1 MKISNTD
8 QWLLVLKEGDVTFDD
23 IQKTINQLP
32 ESSKFDYGPSTDKHA
47 VFHMIL
53 SDLDKLCQKREAERT
68 FKKINESEVSEIYR
82 ITDTGRMRAENLTL
96 KDQGRQK

>member
-8 QWLLVLKEGDVTFDD
+8 QWLLVLKEGDVTFED

-32 ESSKFDYGPSTDKHA
+32 ESSKFDYSASADKHA

-53 SDLDKLCQKREAERT
+53 IDLDKLCQKGEAERT
-68 FKKINESEVSEIYR
+68 FKRVNEAEVSEIYR
-82 ITDTGRMRAENLTL
+82 ITDTGRTGAENLTL
-96 KDQGRQK
+96 KGQGRQK